1 MRLLGKPARRVELPE
16 LPAID
21 QAGSLKAF
29 AQAIHSGQEP
39 ESSGSANLGSLA
51 LTFAT
56 IESATAGLPMP
67 VPAV

>member
-1 MRLLGKPARRVELPE
+1 MRLLGKPARRIALPE

-29 AQAIHSGQEP
+29 TQAIASGQEP
-39 ESSGSANLGSLA
+39 ETSGRANIGSLA

-56 IESATAGLPMP
+56 IESATAGISVP
-67 VPAV
+67 VPQL